1 MPKTVELNHF
11 VLRQTA
17 QSRFS
22 HFEPRSGNAADTW
35 SELEALIASRFPT
48 ATRFEFEKD
57 VPSDFVGARL
67 ITHVREDGKVV
78 KLVLAPE
85 DATGFFSGVVRANDA
100 TMFKTVCAPRA
111 NALPG
116 ELPYI
121 HSTALNGKKS
131 PAVVVEVILYHVSA
145 MEAKDLTYTPAGATE
160 PVVQDGEWQVVSV
173 NARDTFEPEPQTP
186 QAMARN
192 MAAHFGL
199 PEGEG
204 GTPRLYTAE
213 EFMRSIL
220 YWSDR
225 TMATGL

>member
-1 MPKTVELNHF
+1 MPKTIELNHF

-22 HFEPRSGNAADTW
+22 HFEPRSGNPADTW

-48 ATRFEFEKD
+48 ATRFASEKD
-57 VPSDFVGARL
+57 VPFGFIGTRL
-67 ITHVREDGKVV
+67 ITLRDDGNIV
-78 KLVLAPE
+78 KLVLDPE
-85 DATGFFSGVVRANDA
+85 DAEGFFSGVVRANDA
-100 TMFKTVCAPRA
+100 TVFKTVCAPRA

-116 ELPYI
+116 ELPFI

-131 PAVVVEVILYHVSA
+131 AAVVVEVILYHVSA
-145 MEAKDLTYTPAGATE
+145 MTEKDLTYTPAGATE

-173 NARDTFEPEPQTP
+173 NARDTLEPEPQTP

-192 MAAHFGL
+192 TAAHFGL

-225 TMATGL
+225 TMATGS